1 MSEMSQMKPDI
12 KIFADGAVL
21 EDVPKLLAGGRLAG
35 FTTNPTLMAKAG
47 VKDYERFARRFLDAA
62 KGLPVSLEV
71 FADDVPNMIR
81 QARILA
87 SWGDNVFVK
96 IPVTNTAGQSTAEA
110 IKPLAHDGVKLNV
123 TAVFTRR
130 QIDELVPLFDVRTPA
145 IISIFAG
152 RIADAGVDPQPTVR
166 YAVDRARERP
176 SIEILWASCRE
187 IFSVVL
193 AAQAGCH
200 IITVPNDMLG
210 KLNGLGRDLDEV
222 SLDTVKMFY
231 TDAKSSGFQL

>member
-1 MSEMSQMKPDI
+1 MTPDI

-21 EDVPKLLAGGRLAG
+21 DDVPRLLAGGKVKG

-47 VKDYERFARRFLDAA
+47 VKDYERFARRFLEAA
-62 KGLPVSLEV
+62 GARPVSLEV

-87 SWGDNVFVK
+87 SWGDNVYVK
-96 IPVTNTAGQSTAEA
+96 VPVTNTAGETTADA
-110 IKPLAHDGVKLNV
+110 VSRLARDGVKLNV
-123 TAVFTRR
+123 TAVFTRP
-130 QIDELVPLFDVRTPA
+130 QIDGLLPLFDAKTPA

-166 YAVDRARERP
+166 YAVERVRDRP
-176 SIEILWASCRE
+176 NLEILWASCRE
-187 IFSVVL
+187 IYSVVL
-193 AAQAGCH
+193 AAQVGCH
-200 IITVPNDMLG
+200 IITVPNDMLS
-210 KLNGLGRDLDEV
+210 KLGGLGRDLTDV